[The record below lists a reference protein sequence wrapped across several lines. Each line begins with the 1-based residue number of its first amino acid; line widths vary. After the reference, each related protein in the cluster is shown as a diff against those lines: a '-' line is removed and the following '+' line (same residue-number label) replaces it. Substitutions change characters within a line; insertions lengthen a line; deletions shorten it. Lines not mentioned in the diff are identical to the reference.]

1 MENLIKERILLKHL
15 IKVNP
20 AYQDLFSARIAE
32 IKYLINN
39 DTEYKQNYDNVFS
52 LYSLE
57 LAEKITK
64 SAMENMR
71 DLLNQ
76 PSLLHKKLIY
86 GK

>member
-1 MENLIKERILLKHL
+1 MENLIKERILLKQL

-20 AYQDLFSARIAE
+20 AYQDLFSARITE

-39 DTEYKQNYDNVFS
+39 DVEYKQNYDNVFS

-76 PSLLHKKLIY
+76 MKNDPTNTSR
-86 GK
+86 